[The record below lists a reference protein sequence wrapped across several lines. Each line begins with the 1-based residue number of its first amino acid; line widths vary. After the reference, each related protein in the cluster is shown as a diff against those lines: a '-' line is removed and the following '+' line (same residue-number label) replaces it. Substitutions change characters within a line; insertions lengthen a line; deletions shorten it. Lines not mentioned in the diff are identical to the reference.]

1 MAIPKFP
8 KIYHIIHVDRLSSV
22 IQNGSLWCDA
32 KVKHYAPTGSTI
44 GIKGIK
50 ERRLN
55 ELTLSSHPGLKVGDC
70 VPFYFCPRSVMLFVI
85 YKKNHPNLE
94 YKGGQE
100 PIIHLEADLYETVA
114 WANRKSYRWAFTL
127 SNAGS
132 KSFEDRRDLAQLD
145 EIDWKAVSST
155 YWDTCE
161 ENKQAEFLVESSFPW
176 MLVERI
182 GVLSKRIEHK
192 VRSIVRNTKHQP
204 HVEIKRNWYY

>member
-1 MAIPKFP
+1 MLIPESP

-22 IQNGSLWCDA
+22 IKDGSLWCDA
-32 KVKHYAPTGSTI
+32 KVKRSTPPGTTI

-55 ELTLSSHPGLKVGDC
+55 ELTLKSHPDLKVGDC

-85 YKKNHPNLE
+85 YKMNHPQLE

-100 PIIHLEADLYETVA
+100 PIIHLEADLHETVA
-114 WANRKSYRWAFTL
+114 WANQNGRRWAFTL

-132 KSFEDRRDLAQLD
+132 KSFEDRRSLAHLG
-145 EIDWKAVSST
+145 EIDWKAVQST

-161 ENKQAEFLVESSFPW
+161 ENKQAEFLVEKSFPW

-182 GVLSKRIEHK
+182 GVLSKPINYK
-192 VRSIVRNTKHQP
+192 VRSIVRNAKYQP
-204 HVEIKRNWYY
+204 RVEIKRNWYY